1 MMLLPKTPRIR
12 DRKHMERVAQLPCV
26 VCASWPVQVH
36 HCIHGRHSQ
45 RKASDTET
53 IPLCMSCH
61 DGLHRHPT
69 AWKREHGEDHSY
81 LPRVAEALR
90 QMERNTV

>member
-1 MMLLPKTPRIR
+1 MLLPKTPRIR

-26 VCASWPVQVH
+26 VCGWWPVQVH

-61 DGLHRHPT
+61 DGLHRHTT
-69 AWKREHGEDHSY
+69 AWKRAHGEDHSY

-90 QMERNTV
+90 QMEDNTV